1 MSFLSIFFFLCTS
14 DTMKNVMNT
23 VKSTGM
29 KGFSVSK
36 GNWMAFTD
44 NVPSLLIFMDMLT
57 TLQPQFKDFY
67 KVQAFKWKTCPSHTK
82 VDRLSPAS
90 SDPSFLLS
98 FYVDFLLLEANL
110 SVHGLQVH
118 VHLVFDH
125 MSGVPWMVSSLV
137 DSHHPSVCM
146 S

>member
-1 MSFLSIFFFLCTS
+1 
-14 DTMKNVMNT
+14 MKNVMNT

-67 KVQAFKWKTCPSHTK
+67 KVQAFK
-82 VDRLSPAS
+82 
-90 SDPSFLLS
+90 
-98 FYVDFLLLEANL
+98 
-110 SVHGLQVH
+110 
-118 VHLVFDH
+118 
-125 MSGVPWMVSSLV
+125 
-137 DSHHPSVCM
+137 
-146 S
+146 

>member
-1 MSFLSIFFFLCTS
+1 
-14 DTMKNVMNT
+14 MNT

-67 KVQAFKWKTCPSHTK
+67 KVQAFK
-82 VDRLSPAS
+82 
-90 SDPSFLLS
+90 
-98 FYVDFLLLEANL
+98 
-110 SVHGLQVH
+110 
-118 VHLVFDH
+118 
-125 MSGVPWMVSSLV
+125 
-137 DSHHPSVCM
+137 
-146 S
+146 